1 MFQKFLYIEFDQIQ
15 KNIEYIKKSRHEVV
29 LKNAKHVDID
39 MKQPMST
46 DELVEELRQGN
57 RVQIDSDQL
66 DLARSFLNHENYY
79 RFSIFPKLLPKYRP
93 FLFSEVLDLYYFDEY
108 LRSSLY
114 LFSSLIETNLKS
126 SLIKYFVDNY
136 RSDEYEISQAYLDLG
151 IYHRREWGEKIIQ
164 KFSETVEE
172 SQSPFIKHHKKYKQ
186 NCFPMW
192 VLFEEITFGALDTF
206 ISQLNKSYLT
216 NWISTTYEPTYKKS
230 FVSWISNIRILRN
243 KIAHNSRLY
252 GSTIVANPSIL
263 NKDKYIFKK
272 IMLDDQRSIDR
283 SSTIFGSMYV
293 IKKILYYGRPRDARR
308 WNIFLNE
315 LDQSIR
321 KHSEVIE
328 LNKIGFP
335 DEWKELLE
343 ITTE

>member
-1 MFQKFLYIEFDQIQ
+1 MFQKFA
-15 KNIEYIKKSRHEVV
+15 YIKLSQMQNLIEHIEETSQQIV
-29 LKNAKHVDID
+29 LKNAKNVDVD

-46 DELVEELRQGN
+46 DELIEELRQGN
-57 RVQIDSDQL
+57 RVQIDSDQIE
-66 DLARSFLNHENYY
+66 LARSFLNHENYY
-79 RFSIFPKLLPKYRP
+79 RFSIFPKLLPKPGP
-93 FLFSEVLDLYYFDEY
+93 FLFSESIDLYYFDEY

-114 LFSSLIETNLKS
+114 LFSSLIEINLKS

-136 RSDEYEISQAYLDLG
+136 QSDDYEVSQAYLDLG
-151 IYHRREWGEKIIQ
+151 IYHSQEWGEKIIR

-172 SQSPFIKHHKKYKQ
+172 SQSPFIKHHRQYKQ

-216 NWISTTYEPTYKKS
+216 NWISNTYDPTYKKS

-252 GSTIVANPSIL
+252 GSIIVANPSIL
-263 NKDKYIFKK
+263 KKDKGMFKK
-272 IMLDDQRSIDR
+272 IMLDEHRTIDR

-293 IKKILYYGRPRDARR
+293 IKNILYYGRPRDAHR
-308 WNIFLNE
+308 WNAFLDE
-315 LDQSIR
+315 LDQSIKR
-321 KHSEVIE
+321 HSKVIE

-335 DEWKELLE
+335 ENWKGFLE
-343 ITTE
+343 INS

>member
-1 MFQKFLYIEFDQIQ
+1 MFQKFS
-15 KNIEYIKKSRHEVV
+15 YIKLHQMQKLITCIEETNRQIV
-29 LKNAKHVDID
+29 LKNAKNVDVD

-46 DELVEELRQGN
+46 DELIEELRHGN
-57 RVQIDSDQL
+57 RVQINSDQL
-66 DLARSFLNHENYY
+66 ELARSFLDHENYY
-79 RFSIFPKLLPKYRP
+79 RFSIFPKLLPKHRP
-93 FLFSEVLDLYYFDEY
+93 FLFSEAIDLYYFDEY

-114 LFSSLIETNLKS
+114 LFSSLIEINLKS
-126 SLIKYFVDNY
+126 SLIKYFVANY
-136 RSDEYEISQAYLDLG
+136 ESEDYEVSQAYLDLG
-151 IYHRREWGEKIIQ
+151 IYHRQEWGEKIIR

-172 SQSPFIKHHKKYKQ
+172 SQSPFIKHHIQHKQ
-186 NCFPMW
+186 NCFPIW

-216 NWISTTYEPTYKKS
+216 NWISNTYDPTYKKS

-263 NKDKYIFKK
+263 KKDKSMFGK
-272 IMLDDQRSIDR
+272 IILDEHRSIDR

-293 IKKILYYGRPRDARR
+293 IKNILYYGRPRDAHR
-308 WNIFLNE
+308 WNAFLDE
-315 LDQSIR
+315 LDQSVR
-321 KHSEVIE
+321 KYSGVIE

-335 DEWKELLE
+335 DNWKDFLQ
-343 ITTE
+343 INN